1 MLQRHGGGG
10 PRIAVV
16 LPVRCGLHLSVPYR
30 RGPRLEVLGDY
41 MSVDSLGCAAGF
53 DSVVFVAWANS
64 KPGGVSFGVELCD
77 CVDALIRP
85 VWVV

>member
-1 MLQRHGGGG
+1 M
-10 PRIAVV
+10 AVV
-16 LPVRCGLHLSVPYR
+16 LSVRCGLHPSVPYR
-30 RGPRLEVLGDY
+30 RGSHLEVLGDY
-41 MSVDSLGCAAGF
+41 MSVDGSGCAAGF
-53 DSVVFVAWANS
+53 GSVVFVAWANS